1 MKSILNLVKLIPR
14 PLGSL
19 YFKRLFQKSELPLF
33 YSSPT
38 TKAVGS
44 NFVTSIEP
52 TALVVGALHYY
63 RLLRI
68 PLYGKRK

>member
-1 MKSILNLVKLIPR
+1 MKEIGCKKFGSPDVLQLKNNICLFMLQRVNPLVPHMLQNI
-14 PLGSL
+14 
-19 YFKRLFQKSELPLF
+19 KRLYQKSELALF

-52 TALVVGALHYY
+52 TL
-63 RLLRI
+63 
-68 PLYGKRK
+68 